1 MAKRGLVSGHDFLA
15 ERLNRAPQGAPPSDA
30 LHGILKLLFSERE
43 AGLVALLPI
52 KPFSIAQ
59 AAAIWKVSA
68 AEAQRTLEAL
78 ADRAILLDSTAPD
91 GTVYYI
97 LPPPMAGFFEFSLMR
112 LRGDIDQK
120 LLSELFYQY
129 LNVEEDFVTAL
140 FTLETRM
147 GRAFV
152 NEDALAAQGDVEV
165 LDYERASEV
174 ARTAAHRAVGLCYC
188 RHKMSHVDRDCDAP
202 KEICLTFNTTAD
214 SLARHGYGREIGVAE
229 TLDLLQEARDRGLV
243 QLGENAQRGVNFICN
258 CCACCCEGLIAARK
272 IGVTRALQTT
282 AWLPVIDAANC
293 NGCGKCVN
301 ACPVEAMALVSAH
314 DPNHPKLRKAMVHP
328 ADCLGCGVCARA
340 CNRNALHLDRREQ
353 RIITPVNSVH
363 RTVLAAIDRGVLQNL
378 IFDNRALASHRLM
391 AAILGGIL
399 LLPPFKQAL
408 ANQQLRSRYLGR
420 LIERAEKKVLPV

>member
-1 MAKRGLVSGHDFLA
+1 MAKRVLLAGHDFLA
-15 ERLNRAPQGAPPSDA
+15 ERLNRAPQGAPPSDT
-30 LHGILKLLFSERE
+30 LHGILKLLFTERE

-52 KPFSIAQ
+52 KPFTVAQ
-59 AAAIWKVSA
+59 AAAIWKVPA

-78 ADRAILLDSTAPD
+78 ADRAVLLDSTAPD
-91 GTVYYI
+91 GTVHYI

-112 LRGDIDQK
+112 LRDDIDQK

-140 FTLETRM
+140 FTTETRM

-152 NEDALAAQGDVEV
+152 NEDAIAGMGDVEV

-174 ARTAAHRAVGLCYC
+174 ARSASHRAVGLCYC
-188 RHKMSHVDRDCDAP
+188 RHKMSHVDKDCDAP

-214 SLARHGYGREIGVAE
+214 SLARHGYGREIGVSE

-258 CCACCCEGLIAARK
+258 CCGCCCEGLIAARK
-272 IGVTRALQTT
+272 VGVTRAMQTT
-282 AWLPVIDAANC
+282 AWLPVIDEATC

-301 ACPVEAMALVSAH
+301 ACPVEAMSLVSAH
-314 DPNHPKLRKAMVHP
+314 DPNHPKMRKAMVDP

-340 CNRNALHLDRREQ
+340 CSRNALHLDRRAQ
-353 RIITPVNSVH
+353 QIITPVNSVH

-378 IFDNRALASHRLM
+378 VFDNQALASHRLM

-399 LLPPFKQAL
+399 RLPPIKQTL
-408 ANQQLRSRYLGR
+408 ANQQLRSHYLGR
-420 LIERAEKKVLPV
+420 LIERVEKKGLPV